1 MSRGNGD
8 ALDGLEVRSHS
19 DTKSYKFLRVSSK
32 ERLTGTPS
40 NFTVGFGNADILDRC
55 TEVHL
60 MACSIPNV
68 GNNISAAIGNNAF
81 TFTGSISGPGTVLFT
96 DGFYSLN
103 QVIARLES
111 EINLV
116 IAPST
121 ISITQNQFTKK
132 IVFAI
137 TGAETIQYDATGLN
151 NTLGFTEPIGPV
163 SSISAQGLPT
173 LNGSTV
179 MYIHSSDMANNTTYL
194 SSDTG
199 GIIDVNGAFTIPVN
213 VPYGSYQDYV
223 ANENLDRQV
232 YGRNGKS
239 LKNIR
244 FTIRTNGGR
253 ELTEISD
260 NFEVIIV
267 LKLFWHTSD

>member
-8 ALDGLEVRSHS
+8 ALDGLEVRMHG
-19 DTKSYKFLRVSSK
+19 DTKNYKFLRISSK
-32 ERLTGTPS
+32 ERATGTPS
-40 NFTVGFGNADILDRC
+40 NFTVSFGNADILDRC

-60 MACSIPNV
+60 MAASIPNIGYNISV
-68 GNNISAAIGNNAF
+68 ALGNN
-81 TFTGSISGPGTVLFT
+81 TFTLTHSVDGLITVFFV

-111 EINLV
+111 EINLQLSV
-116 IAPST
+116 DT
-121 ISITQNQFTKK
+121 ITITQNEFTKK
-132 IVFAI
+132 LVFSLSGGTASY
-137 TGAETIQYDATGLN
+137 TADGLN
-151 NTLGFTEPIGPV
+151 LTLGITAPIAPV
-163 SSISAQGLPT
+163 ASVSAQGLPT
-173 LNGSTV
+173 LNGSTIF
-179 MYIHSSDMANNTTYL
+179 YIHSSDMANNTTYL
-194 SSDTG
+194 NSVSG
-199 GIIDVNGAFTIPVN
+199 GIIDVNGGFTIPIN
-213 VPYGSYQDYV
+213 VPFGVYQDYV

-244 FTIRTNGGR
+244 FTIRTNSGR
-253 ELTEISD
+253 ELTELTD